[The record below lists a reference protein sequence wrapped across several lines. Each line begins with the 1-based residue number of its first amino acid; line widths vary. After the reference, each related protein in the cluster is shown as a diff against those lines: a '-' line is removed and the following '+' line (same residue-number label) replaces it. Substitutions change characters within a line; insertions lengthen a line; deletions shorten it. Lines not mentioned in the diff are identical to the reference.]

1 MDANPLNTI
10 PLSLVRYVKGSKT
23 FSHSRMTSAEHY
35 FYPSTSTDKS
45 STLPPQKYRPSHL
58 GTILGFLGMLRPHIF
73 SVIQASLVVLVKSQD
88 RQLISNPDDGK
99 FRALLATMCSRTFL
113 GFYISFKSKTMT
125 VARAYFPNP

>member
-1 MDANPLNTI
+1 
-10 PLSLVRYVKGSKT
+10 
-23 FSHSRMTSAEHY
+23 
-35 FYPSTSTDKS
+35 
-45 STLPPQKYRPSHL
+45 
-58 GTILGFLGMLRPHIF
+58 MLRPHIF